1 MKAQRLTLIKERIA
15 RLEKIKKEGL
25 NLSKRYKVR
34 EIVYYPE
41 QNQYGRILIDTEEF
55 IAIDF
60 NPEIVYFRRKDDWT
74 NDQLK
79 FLRENYK
86 KMSNK
91 VLSEYL
97 GFTKDEIEERLTKE
111 NLKRR
116 FVWTSQKDEILLKSQ
131 NLSNKEIANKLGT
144 TVASVKGR
152 LRRLRAKG
160 ENIKFRRRCFN
171 WTKSKDEILVKNKD
185 KSLDELAEILNTS
198 LKSVKERFLMLQT
211 QGSIPKKK
219 KKR

>member
-1 MKAQRLTLIKERIA
+1 MA

-41 QNQYGRILIDTEEF
+41 QKQYGRILIDTEEF
-55 IAIDF
+55 IAVDF

-74 NDQLK
+74 KDQLE
-79 FLRENYK
+79 FLKENFK
-86 KMSNK
+86 KMTNK
-91 VLSEYL
+91 TLSEYL
-97 GFTKDEIEERLTKE
+97 GFTIDEIEERLTKE

-116 FVWTSQKDEILLKSQ
+116 FIWTSQRDETLLKSQ
-131 NLSNKEIANKLGT
+131 NLSNKEIAEKLGT

-160 ENIKFRRRCFN
+160 KNIKFRRRCFT
-171 WTKSKDEILVKNKD
+171 WTKSKDDILVKNHN
-185 KSLDELAEILNTS
+185 KSLKELADMLNTS
-198 LKSVKERFLMLQT
+198 ESSLENRLQLLRK
-211 QGSIPKKK
+211 QGLIPKNKK
-219 KKR
+219 